1 MCPSGLVVFG
11 AGCSLDAVPV
21 RDGLNSTST
30 GTANTW
36 DTWPTSLRGSRPY
49 VVHVAL
55 LEPHALG
62 GVLGQAHLGI
72 RAPICVLSNTWGAAS
87 LRQQRFFGPPP
98 LGCCPVGRR
107 GHVLGFLLGMLL
119 SHSVPPGSSARLCTA
134 NSGTHHRDP
143 PTRVGETSQDVP
155 SRCVPAQSVPF
166 QVVPS
171 RCVPSQCVPAP
182 MCPLPGCRP
191 RCVPSLPCSPWLRV
205 TARSGSV
212 LWRTEGERPRPNGNG
227 ISPNGNLYRPRSP
240 LNEAPNNRHVH

>member
-30 GTANTW
+30 GTANAW

-98 LGCCPVGRR
+98 LGCCPVVG
-107 GHVLGFLLGMLL
+107 GDTSLGFSWGCSSAIRCHLEAQPGCARPIVAPTTGTLLPVLEKPHRTSHPGVFQPRVFHFRL
-119 SHSVPPGSSARLCTA
+119 SHPGVSHPSA
-134 NSGTHHRDP
+134 S
-143 PTRVGETSQDVP
+143 
-155 SRCVPAQSVPF
+155 
-166 QVVPS
+166 
-171 RCVPSQCVPAP
+171 
-182 MCPLPGCRP
+182 RP

-212 LWRTEGERPRPNGNG
+212 LWRTEGERPRSDGNG
-227 ISPNGNLYRPRSP
+227 ISPNGNLCRPRSP

>member
-98 LGCCPVGRR
+98 LGCCPVVG
-107 GHVLGFLLGMLL
+107 GDTSLGFSWGCSSAIRCHLEAQPGCARPIVAPTTGTLLPVLEKPHRTSHPGVFQPRVFHFRL
-119 SHSVPPGSSARLCTA
+119 SHPGVSHPSA
-134 NSGTHHRDP
+134 S
-143 PTRVGETSQDVP
+143 
-155 SRCVPAQSVPF
+155 
-166 QVVPS
+166 
-171 RCVPSQCVPAP
+171 
-182 MCPLPGCRP
+182 RP
-191 RCVPSLPCSPWLRV
+191 RCVPSPAVAPDVSPPSHA
-205 TARSGSV
+205 ARGSV
-212 LWRTEGERPRPNGNG
+212 SLRGRAVSSGGQRGNG
-227 ISPNGNLYRPRSP
+227 RDPTGMGSLLMGTSADRDPR
-240 LNEAPNNRHVH
+240 

>member
-1 MCPSGLVVFG
+1 MGHL
-11 AGCSLDAVPV
+11 ANVP
-21 RDGLNSTST
+21 
-30 GTANTW
+30 TW
-36 DTWPTSLRGSRPY
+36 FTSLRGSRGFAGAPRFGWGFGTGPSSIRGS
-49 VVHVAL
+49 
-55 LEPHALG
+55 EPPF
-62 GVLGQAHLGI
+62 V
-72 RAPICVLSNTWGAAS
+72 SSWGAAS
-87 LRQQRFFGPPP
+87 LRQQRFFDVPPPP

-166 QVVPS
+166 QVAPS
-171 RCVPSQCVPAP
+171 RCVSSQCIPAP

-227 ISPNGNLYRPRSP
+227 ISPNGNLCRPRSP

>member
-1 MCPSGLVVFG
+1 M
-11 AGCSLDAVPV
+11 
-21 RDGLNSTST
+21 
-30 GTANTW
+30 
-36 DTWPTSLRGSRPY
+36 
-49 VVHVAL
+49 VHVPTWFTWL
-55 LEPHALG
+55 CWSPTLWVGFWDRP
-62 GVLGQAHLGI
+62 QPHLGI

-182 MCPLPGCRP
+182 MCPLPP
-191 RCVPSLPCSPWLRV
+191 MQPVAPCHCAVGQCPLADRGG
-205 TARSGSV
+205 TAATRREWDLS
-212 LWRTEGERPRPNGNG
+212 
-227 ISPNGNLYRPRSP
+227 
-240 LNEAPNNRHVH
+240 